1 MRRVRL
7 TGSSTA
13 LSFAH
18 AIRPQPRVTPHSTTD
33 TLTGSARL
41 NTSYRARKRVRC
53 WRRTYLVKFSSRVA
67 TGSVLSRKILS
78 SSSATMASCGV
89 RRGFASFFSVLCDI
103 AVADLA
109 ALPAALDARLLGP
122 LRRPAAGRGLQRS
135 HERIGSTL
143 GRELLEACDRPVEV
157 GGTEPGRWQHPPDPR
172 GGRPPPPPLAA

>member
-18 AIRPQPRVTPHSTTD
+18 AISPKPRLTPHSTTD
-33 TLTGSARL
+33 PLTGSARL
-41 NTSYRARKRVRC
+41 NTSYRARKRVRG

-78 SSSATMASCGV
+78 SSSATMASCGG

-109 ALPAALDARLLGP
+109 ALPAALDARLLGS
-122 LRRPAAGRGLQRS
+122 LGRRAAGRGLQRS
-135 HERIGSTL
+135 PELLDSTL
-143 GRELLEACDRPVEV
+143 LRELLAAC
-157 GGTEPGRWQHPPDPR
+157 
-172 GGRPPPPPLAA
+172 RPPTP